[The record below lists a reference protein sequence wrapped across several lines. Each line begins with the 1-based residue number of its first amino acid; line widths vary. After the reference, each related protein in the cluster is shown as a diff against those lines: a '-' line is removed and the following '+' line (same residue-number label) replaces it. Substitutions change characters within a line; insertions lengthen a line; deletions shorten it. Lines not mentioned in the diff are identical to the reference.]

1 MHNVFNPKRSVMN
14 DTQSEQKRPSMTK
27 LVKAGFLSA
36 AIATTGLLSAC
47 GGDTKMPV
55 VAQPEA
61 PTTAVYEVSLV
72 NVTAGQ
78 PLSPLLAIVHNDG
91 FQVFK
96 VGDAASVALENIAE
110 GGNVAPL
117 TALVN
122 DSKSV
127 ITSAAGP
134 AAPLLPGAGNSVK
147 VNLTVPLTSLST
159 ARLSFAV
166 MLGNTN
172 DGFTGLNAEA
182 ISDLAVNAGRTID
195 LIGYDAG
202 TELNTESADT
212 VPGPATANSGG
223 KREGFNPQRDD
234 VISVIHVHPGIVSK
248 DDGLPTS
255 ALTQAQRWD
264 NPVARVTIKRIQ

>member
-1 MHNVFNPKRSVMN
+1 MIKKTISRYINPLNAAV
-14 DTQSEQKRPSMTK
+14 EQRLLSSQFA
-27 LVKAGFLSA
+27 LSGIALLSA
-36 AIATTGLLSAC
+36 VLLSAC
-47 GGDTKMPV
+47 GGDSKSAMVVTPV
-55 VAQPEA
+55 ET
-61 PTTAVYEVSLV
+61 PTTAMYEVSLV

-78 PLSPLLAIVHNDG
+78 PLSPLLAVVHNDT

-96 VGDAASVALENIAE
+96 VGEVASVALENIAE
-110 GGNVAPL
+110 AGNTAPL

-127 ITSAAGP
+127 ITSVAGP
-134 AAPLLPGAGNSVK
+134 AAPLLPGADNLVK
-147 VNLTVPLTSLST
+147 VNLTVPLSSLSS

-172 DGFTGLNAEA
+172 DGFTGLSGEA
-182 ISDLAVNAGRTID
+182 IGDLAVNASRTID
-195 LIGYDAG
+195 LLGYDAG

-223 KREGFNPQRDD
+223 KREAFNSMRDD
-234 VISVIHVHPGIVSK
+234 INSVIHIHPGIVSK
-248 DDGLPTS
+248 DDGLPSS